1 MKILKIILNKINLGS
16 YKIIELI
23 ILKNIVIFNSLI
35 IIEFY

>member
-16 YKIIELI
+16 YKIIELVV
-23 ILKNIVIFNSLI
+23 LKNIVIFNSLM